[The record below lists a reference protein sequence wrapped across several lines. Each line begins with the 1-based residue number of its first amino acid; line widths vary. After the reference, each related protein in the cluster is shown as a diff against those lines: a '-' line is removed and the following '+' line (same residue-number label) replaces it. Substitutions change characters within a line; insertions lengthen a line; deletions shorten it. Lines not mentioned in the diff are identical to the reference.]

1 MGMLQNFA
9 IVLPQEGGG
18 GGCLHKREHCLGLG
32 RTKDKVETSLF

>member
-18 GGCLHKREHCLGLG
+18 GGAYIKE
-32 RTKDKVETSLF
+32 SIAWA

>member
-18 GGCLHKREHCLGLG
+18 GGGGAYIKE
-32 RTKDKVETSLF
+32 SIAWA